1 LLNENKSFSV
11 TLCLCVKFS
20 LKKKT
25 LFCYFFLFLTC
36 VFYVSKR
43 RFDMYKR
50 VRTGIGQDSHRF
62 LPPDSAKPCVIAGII
77 FDGAPGFNANSD
89 GDVVFHAIC
98 NAISS
103 LTGTLILGA
112 IADDL
117 CLKDGITD
125 SEVFLLE
132 AVKTLDKQVITH
144 VAVTIEAKKPKF
156 KARLLEMRANTARVM
171 GLDISQIGITATSGE
186 GLTDFGC
193 GDGVQCFAIVT
204 TEENV

>member
-1 LLNENKSFSV
+1 MKN
-11 TLCLCVKFS
+11 
-20 LKKKT
+20 
-25 LFCYFFLFLTC
+25 
-36 VFYVSKR
+36 
-43 RFDMYKR
+43 

-62 LPPDSAKPCVIAGII
+62 LPTESSKPCIIAGLI
-77 FDGAPGFNANSD
+77 FDDCPGFNANSD

-103 LTGTLILGA
+103 LTGILILGA

-125 SEVFLLE
+125 SEVYLKEAMKTLGSQKISHVAITLE
-132 AVKTLDKQVITH
+132 AKR
-144 VAVTIEAKKPKF
+144 PKF
-156 KARLLEMRANTARVM
+156 IKRIPEIRENIARVM
-171 GLDISQIGITATSGE
+171 NLNITQVGFTATSGE

-204 TEENV
+204 SYEE